1 MARKNASFTGK
12 PHTRVSTPLVVFY
25 DALNKRYPGNTPIPI
40 PPLETVHTKHGP
52 ADQAL
57 IFADFIVRKIAPKA
71 LEKLPLDSYA
81 MKLTDCEPITDLNS
95 AEAAIELVE
104 AGADDIDFEAQ
115 PGGRLGPDGYDR
127 ASRVATC
134 TLNTVLKAKSAAAQA
149 RKAPPRGNV
158 EQLAFEAV
166 LNAER
171 CISIAAEYDFDG
183 TWNAVN
189 EMLQAL

>member
-1 MARKNASFTGK
+1 MARRKNATFTGK
-12 PHTRVSTPLVVFY
+12 PHTRVSTSLAVFY
-25 DALNKRYPGNTPIPI
+25 SALHKRYPGNTPIPI

-52 ADQAL
+52 VDQAL
-57 IFADFIVRKIAPKA
+57 IFADFIVRKIAPIA

-81 MKLTDCEPITDLNS
+81 MMLADCEPITDLNS

-104 AGADDIDFEAQ
+104 AGAVEIEVQ
-115 PGGRLGPDGYDR
+115 PDGRLSADGYDR

-134 TLNTVLKAKSAAAQA
+134 TLNTVLKAKNAAAQA
-149 RKAPPRGNV
+149 RKAPPRGHV
-158 EQLAFEAV
+158 EQLALEAV
-166 LNAER
+166 VTAER
-171 CISIAAEYDFDG
+171 CIAIAAEYDFDG